1 MKYTQISLDKLD
13 SVRLRTRADLK
24 DLEKRTGK
32 RYSIRTFY
40 LGPRKVYG
48 SRRQGTTNKTDAYA
62 AKIAIYEVKRTAE
75 RLGRAWNY
83 TDLVTYV

>member
-1 MKYTQISLDKLD
+1 MTYIQIPLDRLD

-48 SRRQGTTNKTDAYA
+48 SRRQGTTNKADAYA
-62 AKIAIYEVKRTAE
+62 AKIAIYEVKRTSE

-83 TDLVTYV
+83 TNLVTYV